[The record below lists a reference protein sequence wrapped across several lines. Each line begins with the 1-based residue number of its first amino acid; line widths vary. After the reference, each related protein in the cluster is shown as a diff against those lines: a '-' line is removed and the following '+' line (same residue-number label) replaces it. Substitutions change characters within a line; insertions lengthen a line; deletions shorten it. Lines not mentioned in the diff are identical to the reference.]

1 MFVLCNLWPQL
12 ISLGVDTW
20 FGAANHKL
28 GWCNQVIN
36 WDKRIER
43 QRDSVVDGVL
53 NWKVIRLF
61 SGGMRGPRISLCPQ
75 HASCRLLVAWQD
87 CMSSLDVCLRACLLY
102 SYSYH
107 FLLFMQKGV
116 APVHCNQTR
125 STRTTALQLG
135 YLCFWSSDGNVL
147 IYNRIFVEYFKIAM

>member
-1 MFVLCNLWPQL
+1 MFVLCNLRPQL
-12 ISLGVDTW
+12 IRLGVDTW
-20 FGAANHKL
+20 FGATNHKL
-28 GWCNQVIN
+28 AGVIRSPTET
-36 WDKRIER
+36 KELRE
-43 QRDSVVDGVL
+43 RDSVVDGVL

-75 HASCRLLVAWQD
+75 HASCCLLVAWQD

-107 FLLFMQKGV
+107 FPLFMQKGM

-125 STRTTALQLG
+125 SIRTTALQLG

-147 IYNRIFVEYFKIAM
+147 IYNRIFMEYFKIAM